1 MNLKACNKLCWE
13 REKKKKKEFKIQL
26 CLAGPYELVEE
37 SVKIVTDIICKAVKM
52 TVLGGM

>member
-1 MNLKACNKLCWE
+1 MLGE
-13 REKKKKKEFKIQL
+13 REKKKKEFKIQL